1 MPLPLFFSVKKYYNT
16 SIKGRLPLR
25 KEIESYGKMAE
36 KVTGTDRSCGSRRIA
51 GAAAGILFYFKKREC
66 GDAEDGEDVFEDE
79 DFDLDSDLKSADREY
94 VPLNAGKTEEASGE
108 ASEKSEDAAP
118 EDSSDSDKE

>member
-1 MPLPLFFSVKKYYNT
+1 MAKWLKKLLGLT
-16 SIKGRLPLR
+16 AL
-25 KEIESYGKMAE
+25 
-36 KVTGTDRSCGSRRIA
+36 A

-94 VPLNAGKTEEASGE
+94 VPLNAGKTEEASE
-108 ASEKSEDAAP
+108 DASEQSEDAAP
-118 EDSSDSDKE
+118 EDSSDSDKDEDKDKDKADDKE

>member
-1 MPLPLFFSVKKYYNT
+1 MAKWLKKLLGLT
-16 SIKGRLPLR
+16 AL
-25 KEIESYGKMAE
+25 
-36 KVTGTDRSCGSRRIA
+36 A

-94 VPLNAGKTEEASGE
+94 VPLNPKPEETDSADDAEADTADDAKTADNGEEGKEDKDATDAS
-108 ASEKSEDAAP
+108 
-118 EDSSDSDKE
+118 

>member
-1 MPLPLFFSVKKYYNT
+1 MAKWLKKLLGLT
-16 SIKGRLPLR
+16 AL
-25 KEIESYGKMAE
+25 
-36 KVTGTDRSCGSRRIA
+36 A
-51 GAAAGILFYFKKREC
+51 GAAAGILYYFKKREC
-66 GDAEDGEDVFEDE
+66 EDAEDGEDVFEDE

-94 VPLNAGKTEEASGE
+94 VPLTPGKTEE

>member
-1 MPLPLFFSVKKYYNT
+1 MAKWLKKLLGLT
-16 SIKGRLPLR
+16 AL
-25 KEIESYGKMAE
+25 
-36 KVTGTDRSCGSRRIA
+36 A

-94 VPLNAGKTEEASGE
+94 VPLNAGKTEEASE
-108 ASEKSEDAAP
+108 DASEKSEDAAP
-118 EDSSDSDKE
+118 DDRTHPDTDTDKDKPDAKPSTKIKSAAAPNRRFSCL

>member
-1 MPLPLFFSVKKYYNT
+1 MAKWLKKLLGLT
-16 SIKGRLPLR
+16 AL
-25 KEIESYGKMAE
+25 
-36 KVTGTDRSCGSRRIA
+36 A

-94 VPLNAGKTEEASGE
+94 VPLNDKDKA
-108 ASEKSEDAAP
+108 D
-118 EDSSDSDKE
+118 DKE